1 MSHQAEYHRGG
12 RGVGGGRGGR
22 GDGFGRGFGRGRGG
36 RGRGRGR
43 FGGGGGLGKR
53 PPPEPLWDKSVKW
66 FFDES
71 SDAPGVG
78 AEKGA
83 NKKRAR
89 EYHVSGRERS
99 RAPTVEAASA
109 SASLELRRFKL
120 VKRLRHVLAT
130 KTTSLG
136 VQTAPLLAFER
147 WLARAMLE
155 PGAVPVPMLP
165 NSDVRGGLA
174 RDLHRAGA
182 GAADLAACDAAA
194 ADVAA
199 ASAAL
204 ATKLAEERPE
214 DEEPPPSVTAEDAGP
229 LLALRVNALKPY
241 MTVSKAHAG
250 KLRALYC
257 RHSLGGA
264 PLPAEGEPEHAAFL
278 AATFAVLARY
288 EALGGAGY
296 QAALGEAAF
305 DVLRDDLGVG
315 CEAFASPLNCRYG
328 RFCSAFPDVDA
339 PFGSLGSFFDFKPTR
354 GSFEMNPPFVPEV
367 LLAAVEHAEALLR
380 DAEKA
385 GGRLSF
391 VVVVPAWRDCEYWR
405 ALNDSAFARPLAT
418 DGARDETVDDDG
430 DEEAAARGPGSGSG
444 SDGRALIVVPASQ
457 HGFCDGAQHVR
468 PPTERHRVSSY
479 DTAVFV
485 LQTASGARRWPVTAK
500 TRERVRAAMAKAA
513 GSARDVADL
522 EKRYRGG
529 RDRTRGSEDG
539 GGGRRSRE
547 RDRGGAPAEPTT
559 EGEDGGEK
567 KRRRRRRRREDD
579 GE

>member
-1 MSHQAEYHRGG
+1 
-12 RGVGGGRGGR
+12 
-22 GDGFGRGFGRGRGG
+22 
-36 RGRGRGR
+36 
-43 FGGGGGLGKR
+43 
-53 PPPEPLWDKSVKW
+53 
-66 FFDES
+66 
-71 SDAPGVG
+71 
-78 AEKGA
+78 
-83 NKKRAR
+83 
-89 EYHVSGRERS
+89 
-99 RAPTVEAASA
+99 
-109 SASLELRRFKL
+109 
-120 VKRLRHVLAT
+120 
-130 KTTSLG
+130 
-136 VQTAPLLAFER
+136 
-147 WLARAMLE
+147 
-155 PGAVPVPMLP
+155 
-165 NSDVRGGLA
+165 
-174 RDLHRAGA
+174 
-182 GAADLAACDAAA
+182 
-194 ADVAA
+194 
-199 ASAAL
+199 
-204 ATKLAEERPE
+204 
-214 DEEPPPSVTAEDAGP
+214 
-229 LLALRVNALKPY
+229 

-367 LLAAVEHAEALLR
+367 LLAAAEHAEALLR

-418 DGARDETVDDDG
+418 ERARDETVDDDG

-468 PPTERHRVSSY
+468 PPAERHRVSPY

-485 LQTASGARRWPVTAK
+485 LQTASGAAVSVTEDAG
-500 TRERVRAAMAKAA
+500 EAGAAMAA
-513 GSARDVADL
+513 GSRATPPGEEA
-522 EKRYRGG
+522 EGKGHGG
-529 RDRTRGSEDG
+529 VGRRR
-539 GGGRRSRE
+539 GRRSRE
-547 RDRGGAPAEPTT
+547 RVGRRRAD
-559 EGEDGGEK
+559 DGG
-567 KRRRRRRRREDD
+567 RGRRRER
-579 GE
+579 GVRRRGCGRTTAVRTRQERRFSKK

>member
-1 MSHQAEYHRGG
+1 MSHQAEYH
-12 RGVGGGRGGR
+12 RGGR

-43 FGGGGGLGKR
+43 SGGGGELNKR

-136 VQTAPLLAFER
+136 VQTPPLLAFER
-147 WLARAMLE
+147 RLARAMLE

-264 PLPAEGEPEHAAFL
+264 PPLPAEGEPEHAAFL

-367 LLAAVEHAEALLR
+367 LLAAAEHAEALLR

-418 DGARDETVDDDG
+418 ERARDETVDDDG
-430 DEEAAARGPGSGSG
+430 DGEAAARGPGSGSG

-468 PPTERHRVSSY
+468 PPAERHRASVRTTRPCLSCRRRAGRGGGPSPRRRGRGSGPPWRKPRAPRATSPTWRRGTEGEG
-479 DTAVFV
+479 TA
-485 LQTASGARRWPVTAK
+485 
-500 TRERVRAAMAKAA
+500 
-513 GSARDVADL
+513 
-522 EKRYRGG
+522 RGG
-529 RDRTRGSEDG
+529 RKTR
-539 GGGRRSRE
+539 GGRRSRE
-547 RDRGGAPAEPTT
+547 RERGGAPAEPTT